1 MSIFHKIYAWLEDA
15 AYVWRQE
22 IKQIVH
28 DEGVLIF
35 CVIVPLVYPLL
46 YSWIYNNE
54 VVREVPVVIVDQSHS
69 QQSRQFIRM
78 VDASPDVRVLCYAA
92 DLDDAQSLVS
102 RQVAKGV
109 YLIPADFATNLNRMQ
124 QGVISVYCDM
134 SLMLAYKAIYQ
145 TSVAVTQAMGAEIQ
159 RKVSGNY
166 TAREDLITT
175 RPLDFEDVPIFNPAG
190 GYGNFIIPAVL
201 MLIIQQT
208 LILGIGLAAG
218 TARERN
224 RYSDLVPINRCY
236 GGIYRIVTGKALCYL
251 MVYAIMAAYLTIV
264 VPRIFSFIALI
275 QWQDLLALMLPYL
288 LACVFFGL
296 TVSCL
301 VHYRENVMLLVVFIS
316 VPLLFMTGV
325 SWPQSAIPGFWQGVS
340 WLFPSTFGVRA
351 FVRMNTMGGVLSDVV
366 PEIRYLWIQAAAYF
380 GTACLVYKKEWEAA
394 GHCSAYTFDS
404 EDVFVCH
411 GYSATRNGAA
421 LLIQRPISWTS
432 DGWPQLKQE

>member
-22 IKQIVH
+22 IKQMVY

-78 VDASPDVRVLCYAA
+78 VDASPDVRVLCYAE

-134 SLMLAYKAIYQ
+134 SLMLTYKAIYQ
-145 TSVAVTQAMGAEIQ
+145 TSVLVTQAMGAEIQ

-251 MVYAIMAAYLTIV
+251 MVYAVMAAYLTLI

-380 GTACLVYKKEWEAA
+380 GTACLVYGVELRLSRRHARERLAHLRKKREI
-394 GHCSAYTFDS
+394 
-404 EDVFVCH
+404 
-411 GYSATRNGAA
+411 R
-421 LLIQRPISWTS
+421 L
-432 DGWPQLKQE
+432 QLKAKKS

>member
-102 RQVAKGV
+102 RHVAKGV

-288 LACVFFGL
+288 LACVFFGM

-380 GTACLVYKKEWEAA
+380 GTACLVYGVELRLSRSHAQERLVHLRKKREI
-394 GHCSAYTFDS
+394 
-404 EDVFVCH
+404 
-411 GYSATRNGAA
+411 R
-421 LLIQRPISWTS
+421 L
-432 DGWPQLKQE
+432 QLKAKKS